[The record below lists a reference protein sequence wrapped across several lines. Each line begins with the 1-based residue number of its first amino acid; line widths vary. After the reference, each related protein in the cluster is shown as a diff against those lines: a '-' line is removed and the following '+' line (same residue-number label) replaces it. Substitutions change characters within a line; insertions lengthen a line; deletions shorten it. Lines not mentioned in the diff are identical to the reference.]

1 MQQHLLKPQKGSTH
15 RRRRKGI
22 GDTFAGR
29 GVKGQKSRS
38 GGRSKFGAGF
48 EGGQIPLLRRMPKLG
63 GFRNPNRVEFQPVNL
78 SALEKLEIDKISRET
93 LKEAGL
99 IRKMKN
105 PVKILGSGKLTKKLT
120 CFVDAVSKSAREA
133 IEKAGGSIELKKK
146 NKQAKSSK
154 KVGSENKKKRN

>member
-1 MQQHLLKPQKGSTH
+1 MQQHTLKPKKGSTH
-15 RRRRKGI
+15 RHKRRGI

-29 GVKGQKSRS
+29 GVKGQQSRV

-48 EGGQIPLLRRMPKLG
+48 EGGQISLIRRMPKLG

-78 SALEKLEIDKISRET
+78 ADLEKLEIDKISRET
-93 LKEAGL
+93 LKEVGL
-99 IRKMKN
+99 IRKIKN

-133 IEKAGGSIELKKK
+133 IEKAGGSIELKIKKGKIKK
-146 NKQAKSSK
+146 NS
-154 KVGSENKKKRN
+154 